1 MIDSI
6 VESTMRKA
14 ILRFAK
20 NSNSECSEHQILIAF
35 NAETGTPK
43 YKHLMIGGISKE
55 IPFLEIL
62 GLKFD
67 LLNREMIVAQFI
79 SKTFIRYSK
88 EYECLPQNI
97 FVLLS
102 LPNEDEDIILS
113 LYKGNTFIKEID
125 LEQLI
130 GM

>member
-20 NSNSECSEHQILIAF
+20 NNNSEPNQHQILIAYDT
-35 NAETGTPK
+35 NTLAPK
-43 YKHLMIGGISKE
+43 YKHLSISGSKE

-62 GLKFD
+62 NVRFD
-67 LLNREMIVAQFI
+67 LLNREMMVAQFI
-79 SKTFIRYSK
+79 SKTFQRYAT
-88 EYECLPQNI
+88 EYETLPQNI
-97 FVLLS
+97 FVVIALKS
-102 LPNEDEDIILS
+102 DDDEIELS
-113 LYKGNTFIKEID
+113 LYKGNEFKKQID